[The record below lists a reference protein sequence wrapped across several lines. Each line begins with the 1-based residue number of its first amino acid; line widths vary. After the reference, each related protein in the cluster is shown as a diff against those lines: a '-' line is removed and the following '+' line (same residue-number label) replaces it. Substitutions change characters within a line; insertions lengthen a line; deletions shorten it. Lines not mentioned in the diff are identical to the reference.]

1 MTKRIF
7 RSICLAAIAVF
18 VITFGMTMGAVSNYF
33 IQLQKQQL
41 RSEISMAARGAELS
55 GAKYFEQLGTKDLRV
70 TWINAEGD
78 VLYDSK
84 SDSAGMEN
92 HLEREEIQL
101 ALQNGYGESS
111 RYSHTLM
118 ERSLYAAQKLSD
130 GTILRVSTEYS
141 SVLQLM
147 LRMVRWLLL
156 IIFIAVSL
164 SFVLAKSLSQ
174 RIVRPLN
181 QLNLDHPL
189 DNDGYDEITPI
200 LTRIDTQYKQLE
212 LQRID
217 LLRKQN
223 ELDTIIGSMQEG
235 MILLNQECCILSIN
249 RSAEEILGTETNC
262 VGKHILQVI
271 GKKELRRAVQSA
283 LHGEEDCVHAE
294 LQGRVFQISA
304 APVFSDK
311 KLSGV
316 AIVFFDITDREI
328 AEQQRR
334 EFTANVSHELKTPL
348 QSISG
353 YSELLK
359 CGIVSAEDVRPFG
372 EKIYNEAHRLIQL
385 VEDII
390 HLSHLDEGS
399 DEMPYLEL
407 DMYQMSQDVITQL
420 EPVAAEKQV
429 TLQLQGEHAQMLG
442 VQELLHGVVYN
453 LCDNAIKYN
462 KTGGSVTIS
471 VTQNLTQVM
480 LSVKDTGIG
489 IPQEHIHRIFERFY
503 RVDKSRSKAV
513 GGTGLGL
520 SIVKHS
526 VKMHQGVISVSS
538 EKGEG
543 TEIRITFPKK
553 PQ

>member
-1 MTKRIF
+1 MTKRVF
-7 RSICLAAIAVF
+7 RSICMAAIAVF
-18 VITFGMTMGAVSNYF
+18 IITFGMTMGAVSNYF
-33 IQLQKQQL
+33 IEMQRQQL
-41 RSEISMAARGAELS
+41 RSEICMAARGAEL
-55 GAKYFEQLGTKDLRV
+55 GGEAYFEELGTRDLRV
-70 TWINAEGD
+70 TWIDAQGN
-78 VLYDSK
+78 VLYDSR
-84 SDSAGMEN
+84 SDSAEMEN

-118 ERSLYAAQKLSD
+118 EHSLYAAQKLSD
-130 GTILRVSTEYS
+130 GTILRVSTVYS
-141 SVLQLM
+141 SVFQLM
-147 LRMVRWLLL
+147 LRMLRWLLL
-156 IIFIAVSL
+156 IIFIAVFL
-164 SFVLAKSLSQ
+164 SFVLARSLTK
-174 RIVRPLN
+174 RIVRPFN

-189 DNDGYDEITPI
+189 DNEGYDELTPI
-200 LTRIDTQYKQLE
+200 LTRMDTQYRQLE
-212 LQRID
+212 MQRMD

-223 ELDTIIGSMQEG
+223 EWNTIIGSMQEG
-235 MILLNQECCILSIN
+235 MILLDRECCILSIN
-249 RSAEEILGTETNC
+249 NSAEEILGTDFNC

-271 GKKELRRAVQSA
+271 GKKELRRAVHNA

-304 APVFSDK
+304 APIFSDK
-311 KLSGV
+311 SLSGV

-359 CGIVSAEDVRPFG
+359 CGIVSAQDVRPFG
-372 EKIYNEAHRLIQL
+372 EKIYNEAQRLIQL

-399 DEMPYLEL
+399 GEMPYIEIDL
-407 DMYQMSQDVITQL
+407 YQMSQEVMQQL

-429 TLQLQGEHAQMLG
+429 TLQLEGSSAQMLG
-442 VQELLHGVVYN
+442 IQELLHGIVYN

-462 KTGGSVTIS
+462 KIGGSVTIS
-471 VTQNLTQVM
+471 VTQDISHVI

-489 IPQEHIHRIFERFY
+489 IAQENIHRIFERFY

-526 VKMHQGVISVSS
+526 VKLHQGVISVTS
-538 EKGEG
+538 EEG
-543 TEIRITFPKK
+543 QGTDIRITFPKK
-553 PQ
+553 PS